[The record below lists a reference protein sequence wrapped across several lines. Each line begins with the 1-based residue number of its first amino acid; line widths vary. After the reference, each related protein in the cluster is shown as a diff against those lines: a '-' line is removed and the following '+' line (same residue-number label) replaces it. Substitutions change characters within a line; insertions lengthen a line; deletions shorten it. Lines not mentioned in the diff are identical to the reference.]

1 MLRRINP
8 DQTENNLRNIIE
20 IIKTKNIKI
29 LAGMKASPT
38 NGLAYKKNLMIFF
51 LLKEYDLKFF
61 DFFY

>member
-8 DQTENNLRNIIE
+8 DQTESNLRNIIE
-20 IIKTKNIKI
+20 VIKTNNINII

-51 LLKEYDLKFF
+51 LS
-61 DFFY
+61 